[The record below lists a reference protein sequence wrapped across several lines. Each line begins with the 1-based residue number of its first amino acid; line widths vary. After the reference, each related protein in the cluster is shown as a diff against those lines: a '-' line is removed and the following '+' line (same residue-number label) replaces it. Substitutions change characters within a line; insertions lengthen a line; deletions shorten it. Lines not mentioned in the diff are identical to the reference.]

1 MIESFLK
8 FLDLGLYHILN
19 FQGYD
24 HILFVII
31 ISLPFLFRDWKRLL
45 IFITVFTLGHTLS
58 LMLAVYGIVNLN
70 INVTEWLIPITIF
83 ITALY
88 NIFTA
93 GKSVHRW
100 PYLIYGIILFFGL
113 IHGLG
118 FANAFKDLVSPN
130 ESTFLSII
138 EFAIGLEIGQF
149 IIVICVLILSFI
161 FQNIFRFS
169 NRDWV
174 LVLSSI
180 ILGFILPLIFKSPLF
195 S

>member
-1 MIESFLK
+1 
-8 FLDLGLYHILN
+8 
-19 FQGYD
+19 
-24 HILFVII
+24 
-31 ISLPFLFRDWKRLL
+31 
-45 IFITVFTLGHTLS
+45 
-58 LMLAVYGIVNLN
+58 MLAVYGIVNLN

-138 EFAIGLEIGQF
+138 EFAIF
-149 IIVICVLILSFI
+149 IPSLSI
-161 FQNIFRFS
+161 PPAP
-169 NRDWV
+169 
-174 LVLSSI
+174 SI
-180 ILGFILPLIFKSPLF
+180 IDCIASAIAICIVSKTG
-195 S
+195 